1 MNSFR
6 REQIGIPML
15 SLMLGAGFA
24 VILSAKS
31 EIAKMTITGSELPK
45 PVEITDKSIL
55 AAFDIWSGPGNFKI
69 ENGVRTPIVNDGS
82 ILWSLGA
89 VPEPPKGL
97 PHYQV
102 SFYERSPEERLMYVL
117 KYLYDPSEKKGYVY
131 LPGKGEKSYEVN
143 VHSIYRGVEGQWFRA
158 SDGFCSTVEPL
169 IRKAK
174 RALK

>member
-1 MNSFR
+1 
-6 REQIGIPML
+6 ML
-15 SLMLGAGFA
+15 SFVLGAGFA
-24 VILSAKS
+24 AILSAKS
-31 EIAKMTITGSELPK
+31 ETVKMTITGRELPK

-55 AAFDIWSGPGNFKI
+55 AAFNIWSGPGNFKI

-89 VPEPPKGL
+89 VPEPPKGM
-97 PHYQV
+97 PHYDV
-102 SFYERSPEERLMYVL
+102 SFYGQFPEERLMYVL

-131 LPGKGEKSYEVN
+131 LPGKGEEWYEVN

-158 SDGFCSTVEPL
+158 SDGFCSSVEPL

-174 RALK
+174 MALK

>member
-1 MNSFR
+1 MNPLR
-6 REQIGIPML
+6 HERIVIPVL
-15 SLMLGAGFA
+15 SLVLGAGFA
-24 VILSAKS
+24 AILSAKP
-31 EIAKMTITGSELPK
+31 ETVKMTITGSELPK
-45 PVEITDKSIL
+45 PVEITDQSIL
-55 AAFDIWSGPGNFKI
+55 AALNIWSGPGNFKI
-69 ENGVRTPIVNDGS
+69 ENGVRAPIVNDGS

-97 PHYQV
+97 PHYDV
-102 SFYERSPEERLMYVL
+102 SFYGEFPEERLMYVL

-131 LPGKGEKSYEVN
+131 LPGKGEEWYEVN

-174 RALK
+174 VALK